1 MSAGVIIIDVLAV
14 LAMIIGFHMVFR
26 QKFVRSLLSRSAGAK
41 PAKAPED
48 DPAHYA
54 LIIFGMMI
62 FAFGLIIFGFVTS
75 FALLT

>member
-1 MSAGVIIIDVLAV
+1 M
-14 LAMIIGFHMVFR
+14 
-26 QKFVRSLLSRSAGAK
+26 SAGAK